1 MRTPCVLACLVVPG
15 IAVAGPASYGWLP
28 ATALVAEHH
37 AEADGWIYERDDRGH
52 LHERATVLG
61 GAPTFGVTDHL
72 ELRIPFELMTRTAID
87 EPSTTG
93 LSRFGGEGRYRFT
106 PRDAAVAPT
115 ARFALIRDVTI
126 RSLVRVELGS
136 AVSFEQGA
144 VHVEGAL
151 DFTAEV
157 NRSAVHLELHPGA
170 GASVRVN
177 DTLRLGGELYAEVSL
192 DEMADTWLAIGPDLA
207 MRFGASW
214 LSATF
219 GVGLRGITF
228 APRINWGFGW

>member
-1 MRTPCVLACLVVPG
+1 MRRAALLVLAWT
-15 IAVAGPASYGWLP
+15 AAAAAGPASYGWLP
-28 ATALVAEHH
+28 ATELVPAHH
-37 AEADGWIYERDDRGH
+37 AELGGSLYERDDRGH
-52 LHERATVLG
+52 LHERASVLAG
-61 GAPTFGVTDHL
+61 VPTFGVTDRF
-72 ELRIPFELMTRTAID
+72 ELRVPFELMARTAVD
-87 EPSTTG
+87 DPPTSG
-93 LSRFGGEGRYRFT
+93 LARFGGEARYRFT
-106 PRDAAVAPT
+106 ARGDALAPM
-115 ARFALIRDVTI
+115 ARAALVRDVTI
-126 RSLVRVELGS
+126 RSLVRAELGT

-151 DFTAEV
+151 DVIAEV
-157 NRSAVHLELHPGA
+157 NRSSTHFELHPGA

-177 DTLRLGGELYAEVSL
+177 DVLRLGGELYAEVSL
-192 DEMADTWLAIGPDLA
+192 DEMADSWLAIGPDLA